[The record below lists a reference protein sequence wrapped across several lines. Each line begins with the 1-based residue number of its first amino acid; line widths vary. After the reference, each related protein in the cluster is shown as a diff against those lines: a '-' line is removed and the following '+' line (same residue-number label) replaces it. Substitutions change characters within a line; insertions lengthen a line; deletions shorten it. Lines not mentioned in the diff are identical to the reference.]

1 MLWSLMNSTH
11 KLFVEKLN
19 KIGCK
24 TASNNENVICKQTTN
39 GENEKKYPAAIV
51 LHSLNSNHTD
61 L

>member
-24 TASNNENVICKQTTN
+24 IASNNENVICKQTTN
-39 GENEKKYPAAIV
+39 GENEKKISCSDRITFIKLKSY
-51 LHSLNSNHTD
+51 
-61 L
+61 